1 LGRDRAAFAD
11 FRGKTTILRRQ
22 DGISFAL
29 SPAGRAFMTDTIKL
43 GTCRDF
49 DRILVKTR
57 HSVYEMLVLSAGSG
71 DVMVRGGVFGTEFQ
85 RATLTGSTFG
95 GSAVKRRAICVGRF
109 LELHVG
115 GKAFVTSSVQAA
127 SHHRPAADAA

>member
-1 LGRDRAAFAD
+1 
-11 FRGKTTILRRQ
+11 
-22 DGISFAL
+22 
-29 SPAGRAFMTDTIKL
+29 MTDTITL

-57 HSVYEMLVLSAGSG
+57 HSVYELIVLSAPVG
-71 DVMVRGGVFGTEFQ
+71 DVMVRGGIFGAEFQ

-95 GSAVKRRAICVGRF
+95 GSALKRHAVCVGRF
-109 LELHVG
+109 LELRVG
-115 GKAFVTSSVQAA
+115 EKSFVTSSVQAA